1 MTETGPARPTPPA
14 DGRKRLNLGLQGG
27 GSHGAFTWGVLDRLL
42 EVETLELVGISGT
55 SAGAMNAAVLAY
67 GLAVGGKAGARA
79 SLAEFWGRIAAAA
92 RLSPLQPSPLDR
104 WLGMGNMDLSP
115 GWIALDNLARLA
127 SPYELNPLNI
137 NPLKDVLLEVVDFGA
152 LRRACVTE
160 RVLLFL
166 CATNVGTGRIK
177 IFEGEEIGLDAVLA
191 SACLPW
197 LFHAVEIEG
206 QHYWDGG
213 YSGNPP
219 IYPLIYGTDCED
231 VLIVQINPINSQDVP
246 RTAPE
251 IIDRVNELSF
261 NSTLMREMRAIHFVT
276 KLLDQQRVERGRYK
290 RLNIHTIDAERE
302 LARLGASSKLNADK
316 VFLDW
321 LFELGRERCGRFL
334 DAHYDKIGVESSTDV
349 VRTFL

>member
-1 MTETGPARPTPPA
+1 MAA
-14 DGRKRLNLGLQGG
+14 AAGRKRLNLGLQGG

-42 EVETLELVGISGT
+42 EVDELELVGISGT

-67 GLAVGGKAGARA
+67 GLATGGKAGARA
-79 SLAEFWGRIAAAA
+79 SLAEFWGRIAALA
-92 RLSPLQPSPLDR
+92 RFSPLQPSPLDR
-104 WLGMGNMDLSP
+104 WLGLGNMDLSP

-137 NPLKDVLLEVVDFGA
+137 DPLKDVLEAVVDFEA
-152 LRRACVTE
+152 LRRSCAAR

-197 LFHAVEIEG
+197 LFQAVEIDG
-206 QHYWDGG
+206 QFYWDGG

-231 VLIVQINPINSQDVP
+231 VLIVQINPINIEGVP
-246 RTAPE
+246 RTASE
-251 IIDRVNELSF
+251 IVDRVNELSF
-261 NSTLMREMRAIHFVT
+261 NATLMREMRAIYFVT
-276 KLLDQQRVERGRYK
+276 RLLEEHRVERGRYK
-290 RLNIHTIDAERE
+290 RLNIHTIEAEAE
-302 LARLGASSKLNADK
+302 LARLGASSKVNADK
-316 VFLDW
+316 DFLDW
-321 LFELGRERCGRFL
+321 LFRLGRERCGRFL
-334 DAHYDKIGVESSTDV
+334 DAHYDKIGGESSTDIV
-349 VRTFL
+349 KTFL